1 MNKPSIYFLFL
12 LFFGCQAFAVSSFD
26 AFDKKAAEM
35 KEENTMELLMT
46 CENLIFGDVQVGK
59 KDETIRYH
67 ADPPYKIIESDIWGK
82 RYIFEGQLWKG
93 LVDFNKKRY
102 YPFLDDPG
110 RFDKCW

>member
-1 MNKPSIYFLFL
+1 LKKIQLLLSLIFL
-12 LFFGCQAFAVSSFD
+12 LFGSQVFAVSSFD
-26 AFDKKAAEM
+26 AFDKKAAKINMTEH
-35 KEENTMELLMT
+35 LMT
-46 CENLIFGDVQVGK
+46 CESSIYGDVQVSKRG
-59 KDETIRYH
+59 DTIRYH
-67 ADPPYKIIESDIWGK
+67 IEPPKKIIESDIWGK